1 MARSINHIRN
11 IGIVAHIDAGKT
23 TTTERIL
30 FYTGETHRM
39 GDVDSGTTVTDF
51 DPEEAKRG
59 ITIYSAAVS
68 CQWKEYAINIIDT
81 PGHVDFTAEVERS
94 LRVLDGAVVIFSAV
108 EGVEA
113 QSETVWRQAD
123 RYHVPR
129 MCFINKMDRI
139 GASFERTFGQIENRL
154 RAHPIALQLPIG
166 AGPADRPG
174 GFQGIIDLVEK
185 KALYFNRERQG
196 QDIDVREI
204 PDEELDRVEEWRG
217 KLIEAVAMLDEKA
230 FACYDETGDIPPEDI
245 RRALRQATIQ
255 SQIQPLFCG
264 ASLSYVGVQPVL
276 DGVISFLPS
285 PVEVPAVTGKNPNPK
300 KEAVETRQPS
310 SDEPVCGLVFKVQA
324 SQHAELCFVRIYSG
338 VLKSRSRL
346 LNPRTGEKE
355 LISQLWK
362 IQASSKAQLEQA
374 EAGDIVG
381 VVGPKDSVTGDT
393 LCDQHHPILLE
404 AIRFP
409 ETVISMAVEPD
420 SSAER
425 KKLEETLRI
434 MAKQDPTFLAK
445 ISEETGQTIISGMGE
460 LHLEIIRNRM
470 ERDFGLKVRVHKPRV
485 TYRETIQS
493 SVDQESVFER
503 QAGTAS
509 LYAGLKIRLEPFES
523 ELPYVVTSK
532 LKPGTISSDWEKTIL
547 QTLADQA
554 RGSGMV
560 GHPLTHLRVTLLDVR
575 SREGETNDVAL
586 AAASAKV
593 FNDALNAA
601 GTVLLEP
608 IMKLEVVTPD
618 NFLGNVTADL
628 NSRRAIIVNNERRN
642 DLVVLEAHA
651 PLAEMFG
658 YSTQIRSLS
667 QGRASY
673 SMEPL
678 RYDVAPPSVLKA
690 MLG

>member
-1 MARSINHIRN
+1 
-11 IGIVAHIDAGKT
+11 
-23 TTTERIL
+23 
-30 FYTGETHRM
+30 
-39 GDVDSGTTVTDF
+39 
-51 DPEEAKRG
+51 
-59 ITIYSAAVS
+59 
-68 CQWKEYAINIIDT
+68 
-81 PGHVDFTAEVERS
+81 
-94 LRVLDGAVVIFSAV
+94 
-108 EGVEA
+108 
-113 QSETVWRQAD
+113 
-123 RYHVPR
+123 
-129 MCFINKMDRI
+129 
-139 GASFERTFGQIENRL
+139 
-154 RAHPIALQLPIG
+154 
-166 AGPADRPG
+166 
-174 GFQGIIDLVEK
+174 
-185 KALYFNRERQG
+185 
-196 QDIDVREI
+196 
-204 PDEELDRVEEWRG
+204 
-217 KLIEAVAMLDEKA
+217 
-230 FACYDETGDIPPEDI
+230 
-245 RRALRQATIQ
+245 
-255 SQIQPLFCG
+255 
-264 ASLSYVGVQPVL
+264 
-276 DGVISFLPS
+276 
-285 PVEVPAVTGKNPNPK
+285 
-300 KEAVETRQPS
+300 
-310 SDEPVCGLVFKVQA
+310 EPVCGLVFKVQA

-393 LCDQHHPILLE
+393 LCDQHHAILLE
-404 AIRFP
+404 SIRFP

-425 KKLEETLRI
+425 KKLEDTLRL
-434 MAKQDPTFLAK
+434 MGKQDPTFLAK

-485 TYRETIQS
+485 TYRETIEK
-493 SVDQESVFER
+493 SVEREFIFER

-509 LYAGLKIRLEPFES
+509 LYAGVKIRLEPFEG
-523 ELPYVVTSK
+523 EAPVAVINK
-532 LKPGTISSDWEKTIL
+532 MKPGTIPSEWEKL
-547 QTLADQA
+547 LMQTLTDQI
-554 RGSGMV
+554 RGSGLV
-560 GHPLTHLRVTLLDVR
+560 GHPLMNLRVTLLDVR

-586 AAASAKV
+586 QTAASRV
-593 FNDALNAA
+593 FGEALEAA
-601 GTVLLEP
+601 GTILLEP

-618 NFLGNVTADL
+618 TSLGNITADL

-678 RYDVAPPSVLKA
+678 RYDAAPPSVLKA
-690 MLG
+690 MLE